1 MSYEFDTA
9 VVVDKATA
17 KRLAKDCQDIFYGVT
32 MIATD
37 RYFFSFYMK
46 WCERYEAILDEVRK
60 SSYYEIMKV
69 GEELDDIKFECCD
82 NCEYYIDVQRELDFA
97 NNDCSIYTP
106 IHDFLNEGNNGNN
119 LTTEHMAI
127 RSTMGGI

>member
-9 VVVDKATA
+9 IVVDKATA

-37 RYFFSFYMK
+37 RYFLRFCMK
-46 WCERYEAILDEVRK
+46 WGERYEAILDEVRN

-69 GEELDDIKFECCD
+69 GEELDDIKFECGD
-82 NCEYYIDVQRELDFA
+82 DCEYYIDVQRELDFG
-97 NNDCSIYTP
+97 NNECSIYRP
-106 IHDFLNEGNNGNN
+106 IHDFLNEGMNNND
-119 LTTEHMAI
+119 LMTEHMMVKA
-127 RSTMGGI
+127 MGGF

>member
-9 VVVDKATA
+9 IVVDKATA

-37 RYFFSFYMK
+37 RYFLRFCMK
-46 WCERYEAILDEVRK
+46 WGERYEAILDEVRN

-69 GEELDDIKFECCD
+69 GEELDDIKFECGD
-82 NCEYYIDVQRELDFA
+82 DCEYYIDVQRELDFG
-97 NNDCSIYTP
+97 NNECSIYRP
-106 IHDFLNEGNNGNN
+106 IHDFLNEGMNNND
-119 LTTEHMAI
+119 LMTEHMMVKA
-127 RSTMGGI
+127 MGGI

>member
-9 VVVDKATA
+9 IVVDKATA

-37 RYFFSFYMK
+37 RYFLRFCMK
-46 WCERYEAILDEVRK
+46 WGERYEAILDEVRN

-69 GEELDDIKFECCD
+69 GEELDDIKFECGVGSIVGKRQCISAVFQILNGHYVSTIFIKSNVSLINSIKGNTYGCIW
-82 NCEYYIDVQRELDFA
+82 NC
-97 NNDCSIYTP
+97 S
-106 IHDFLNEGNNGNN
+106 
-119 LTTEHMAI
+119 
-127 RSTMGGI
+127 

>member
-1 MSYEFDTA
+1 M
-9 VVVDKATA
+9 
-17 KRLAKDCQDIFYGVT
+17 T

-37 RYFFSFYMK
+37 RYFLSFYMK
-46 WCERYEAILDEVRK
+46 WCERYEVILDEVRK
-60 SSYYEIMKV
+60 SSYYEIMKI

-119 LTTEHMAI
+119 LMTEHMAL

>member
-9 VVVDKATA
+9 IVVDKATA

-37 RYFFSFYMK
+37 RYFLRFCMK
-46 WCERYEAILDEVRK
+46 WGERYEAILDEVRN

-69 GEELDDIKFECCD
+69 GEIS
-82 NCEYYIDVQRELDFA
+82 Y
-97 NNDCSIYTP
+97 
-106 IHDFLNEGNNGNN
+106 
-119 LTTEHMAI
+119 
-127 RSTMGGI
+127 